1 MMAADRV
8 DRARST
14 LHALRQLLANPDD
27 TPRVFEITRALG
39 LPSLRR
45 GALRFKST
53 PVGRRV
59 LAERID
65 LLDTLRDR
73 AALAELPSG
82 TLGRAYHDSRI
93 PRETFPP
100 TGSFEASMAGSTP
113 AHFDEAGLRRYAER
127 MREQHDLWHTLTG
140 YGRDPFGEVCLL
152 AFTYAQTRNK
162 GLGLIALVGTLKGA
176 AERRHP
182 STQGGLDG
190 VPCGAPRELAARA
203 GLGTVA
209 RSPRGR
215 RAPTT
220 GDSAAGA
227 RLPGTNQRAP
237 PGGGL
242 TANPCA
248 WASRGGARGVPLA

>member
-1 MMAADRV
+1 MATHRLDRV
-8 DRARST
+8 RAT
-14 LHALRQLLANPDD
+14 LHALRQLVADPDD

-73 AALAELPSG
+73 AALAKLPTG
-82 TLGRAYHDSRI
+82 TLGRAYHDFVY
-93 PRETFPP
+93 REDLSAD
-100 TGSFEASMAGSTP
+100 GLVEASMAGGSH
-113 AHFDEAGLRRYAER
+113 ARFDDADMKRYAER

-162 GLGLIALVGTLKGA
+162 GLGLITLAGTWKGFQKA
-176 AERRHP
+176 GTRVPRAIWTAYRAGRHASWLPEQDWERLLRLRVDDVRRRLAIP
-182 STQGGLDG
+182 
-190 VPCGAPRELAARA
+190 PPARAYREALAAPQPA
-203 GLGTVA
+203 
-209 RSPRGR
+209 
-215 RAPTT
+215 
-220 GDSAAGA
+220 
-227 RLPGTNQRAP
+227 
-237 PGGGL
+237 
-242 TANPCA
+242 TA
-248 WASRGGARGVPLA
+248 